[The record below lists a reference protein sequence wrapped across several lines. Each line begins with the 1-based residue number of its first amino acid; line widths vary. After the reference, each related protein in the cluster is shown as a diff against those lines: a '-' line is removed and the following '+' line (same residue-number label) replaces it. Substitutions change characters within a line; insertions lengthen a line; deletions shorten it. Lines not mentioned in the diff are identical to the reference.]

1 MSIYS
6 TNKDFD
12 SFQFDSIVLTK
23 PGPIDNGNYFIKLL
37 VNNDNLYTQPPKCV
51 TRNGIINVGKKWYID
66 LMFTN
71 INESFIQ
78 WVENLET
85 HCVKHIYNNR
95 TNWFDSEME
104 LHDIENYFST
114 PMKVYK
120 SGKYYILRVNIAN
133 HLGKPAI
140 KIFNENQQEQSFD
153 DVKENQEVMS
163 VIEFKGIKCSAR
175 SFQIDIELKQLMTLT
190 PSNLFDSCVF
200 NTTHTPTTIDNE
212 VNETKESPKEDN
224 TQLPTEPLNENVI
237 DTDNED
243 SLETTINNTINN
255 TIDIANKDEIV
266 TTDNEPEIDETSFN
280 IIKYNNPVVENTN
293 VSTEKVNETQE
304 IPSDLGISEEKEEN
318 PNEVSENVNEELSEE
333 KISIDTIDITP
344 TTTAEFEEVNFDL
357 EELPEEEN
365 LILKNRKDVYYEM
378 YREARRKAKIAKEMA
393 MASYLEAKNIK
404 NTYMLDDIEDSDD
417 SDIEMSDM
425 E

>member
-12 SFQFDSIVLTK
+12 SFQFDSIALTK
-23 PGPIDNGNYFIKLL
+23 PGPIDNGNYFIKFLID
-37 VNNDNLYTQPPKCV
+37 NNNNLYTQPPKCI

-71 INESFIQ
+71 IDEHFIQ
-78 WVENLET
+78 WVENLES

-95 TNWFDSEME
+95 SKWFDSEME

-140 KIFNENQQEQSFD
+140 KIFNENQEEQSFD
-153 DVKENQEVMS
+153 SVKENQQLMS

-190 PSNLFDSCVF
+190 PTNLFDNCVF
-200 NTTHTPTTIDNE
+200 NTTNGSTNSTMSNS
-212 VNETKESPKEDN
+212 NETKDDDIIQSIDK
-224 TQLPTEPLNENVI
+224 PL
-237 DTDNED
+237 DTDAIDNDREDHLEPSSSDAIDIENED
-243 SLETTINNTINN
+243 DVARSN
-255 TIDIANKDEIV
+255 
-266 TTDNEPEIDETSFN
+266 NEPDIDETSFN
-280 IIKYNNPVVENTN
+280 VIKYNNPMEEDMNIPTEENN
-293 VSTEKVNETQE
+293 DTQE
-304 IPSDLGISEEKEEN
+304 MPSDLGVSEEKEEEN
-318 PNEVSENVNEELSEE
+318 PVAMPEKVDTESAED
-333 KISIDTIDITP
+333 KISIDTTP
-344 TTTAEFEEVNFDL
+344 TTNADFEEVKFDL
-357 EELPEEEN
+357 EELPQEEN
-365 LILKNRKDVYYEM
+365 LVLKNRKDVYYEM
-378 YREARRKAKIAKEMA
+378 YHDARRKAKIAKEMA

>member
-12 SFQFDSIVLTK
+12 SFHFDSIVLTK
-23 PGPIDNGNYFIKLL
+23 PGPIDNGNYFIKFLI
-37 VNNDNLYTQPPKCV
+37 NNNNLYTQPPKCV

-71 INESFIQ
+71 VDESFIQ

-95 TNWFDSEME
+95 SKWFDSEME

-140 KIFNENQQEQSFD
+140 KIFNENQEEQTFD
-153 DVKENQEVMS
+153 SVKESQQVMS

-175 SFQIDIELKQLMTLT
+175 SFQIDIELKQLMTLA
-190 PSNLFDSCVF
+190 PSNLFDNCVF
-200 NTTHTPTTIDNE
+200 NIDKTTTTS
-212 VNETKESPKEDN
+212 VANETKEEDI
-224 TQLPTEPLNENVI
+224 LEPLEKVETDII
-237 DTDNED
+237 DSDNKE
-243 SLETTINNTINN
+243 SLEISTNDEAINIQNDNKETINKG
-255 TIDIANKDEIV
+255 D
-266 TTDNEPEIDETSFN
+266 PEIDETSFN
-280 IIKYNNPVVENTN
+280 VIKYNEPVLENAN
-293 VSTEKVNETQE
+293 DSIEEHTENKE
-304 IPSDLGISEEKEEN
+304 IADDLGVSEEKEEN
-318 PNEVSENVNEELSEE
+318 SIEISENVEEASEE
-333 KISIDTIDITP
+333 KINIDTIDITP
-344 TTTAEFEEVNFDL
+344 TTNAEFEEVNFDL
-357 EELPEEEN
+357 EELPQEDN
-365 LILKNRKDVYYEM
+365 IVLKNRKDVYYEM

>member
-23 PGPIDNGNYFIKLL
+23 PGPIDNGNYFIKFL
-37 VNNDNLYTQPPKCV
+37 VDNNNLYTQPPKCV

-71 INESFIQ
+71 VDESFIQ

-95 TNWFDSEME
+95 TKWFDSEME

-120 SGKYYILRVNIAN
+120 SGKYYILRVNIGN

-140 KIFNENQQEQSFD
+140 KIFNENHEEQSFNS
-153 DVKENQEVMS
+153 VKENQQIMS

-190 PSNLFDSCVF
+190 PTNLFDSCVF
-200 NTTHTPTTIDNE
+200 NTTKKLTMIANDTEETNE
-212 VNETKESPKEDN
+212 ILEDDN
-224 TQLPTEPLNENVI
+224 TQPPAESLDTNDI
-237 DTDNED
+237 DTGMKD
-243 SLETTINNTINN
+243 SLETSSSD
-255 TIDIANKDEIV
+255 TIDVENKDEV
-266 TTDNEPEIDETSFN
+266 TSGDNEPEIDETSFN
-280 IIKYNNPVVENTN
+280 VIKYNNPDSENEN
-293 VSTEKVNETQE
+293 VSTEEERET
-304 IPSDLGISEEKEEN
+304 PSDLGISEEKEEN
-318 PNEVSENVNEELSEE
+318 TNEEPDKVNEELSEE
-333 KISIDTIDITP
+333 KISVDTIDITP
-344 TTTAEFEEVNFDL
+344 TTNSDFEEVNFDL
-357 EELPEEEN
+357 EELPQEDN
-365 LILKNRKDVYYEM
+365 IVLKNRKDVYYEM

-393 MASYLEAKNIK
+393 MVSYLEAKNIK

-417 SDIEMSDM
+417 SDIEISDM

>member
-23 PGPIDNGNYFIKLL
+23 PGPIDNGNYFIKFL
-37 VNNDNLYTQPPKCV
+37 VDNNNLYTQPPKCV
-51 TRNGIINVGKKWYID
+51 TRNGIINVGKKWYLD

-71 INESFIQ
+71 VDESFIQ

-95 TNWFDSEME
+95 TKWFDSEME

-140 KIFNENQQEQSFD
+140 KIFNENQEEQRFD
-153 DVKENQEVMS
+153 NVKENQQVMS

-200 NTTHTPTTIDNE
+200 NTTKTPTPI
-212 VNETKESPKEDN
+212 VNETKVEDN
-224 TQLPTEPLNENVI
+224 IQSTPESLDTMAH
-237 DTDNED
+237 DTDTKD
-243 SLETTINNTINN
+243 SLETSSSIVVDTE
-255 TIDIANKDEIV
+255 NKDEPA
-266 TTDNEPEIDETSFN
+266 TNDNEHEIDETSFN
-280 IIKYNNPVVENTN
+280 VIKYNNPVNENPN
-293 VSTEKVNETQE
+293 APIEEDSE

-318 PNEVSENVNEELSEE
+318 PTEVSEKVNEELSEE
-333 KISIDTIDITP
+333 KISVDTIDITP
-344 TTTAEFEEVNFDL
+344 TTNADFEEVNFDL
-357 EELPEEEN
+357 EELPQEEN
-365 LILKNRKDVYYEM
+365 LVLKNRKDVYYEM

>member
-6 TNKDFD
+6 TNKEFD
-12 SFQFDSIVLTK
+12 SFLFDSIVLTK
-23 PGPIDNGNYFIKLL
+23 PGPIDNGNYFIKFLID
-37 VNNDNLYTQPPKCV
+37 NNNLYAQPPKCV

-71 INESFIQ
+71 IDESFIQ

-95 TNWFDSEME
+95 TKWFDSEME

-140 KIFNENQQEQSFD
+140 KIFNENQEEQSFD
-153 DVKENQEVMS
+153 NVKENQQVMS

-175 SFQIDIELKQLMTLT
+175 SFQIDIELKQLMMLT
-190 PSNLFDSCVF
+190 PTNLFDSCVF
-200 NTTHTPTTIDNE
+200 NTTKTSTPIVNE
-212 VNETKESPKEDN
+212 VSNTTDIIKEDVK
-224 TQLPTEPLNENVI
+224 QPITEPLETN
-237 DTDNED
+237 DTDTTMKD
-243 SLETTINNTINN
+243 SLEISSSETNDTQIKDDDNSNN
-255 TIDIANKDEIV
+255 D
-266 TTDNEPEIDETSFN
+266 EPEIDETSFN
-280 IIKYNNPVVENTN
+280 VIKYNEPVLENAN
-293 VSTEKVNETQE
+293 DSIEEHTENKE
-304 IPSDLGISEEKEEN
+304 IVDDLGVSEEKEEDN
-318 PNEVSENVNEELSEE
+318 HTEVPEKVNEEISED

-344 TTTAEFEEVNFDL
+344 TSNADFEEVNFDL
-357 EELPEEEN
+357 EELPQEEN
-365 LILKNRKDVYYEM
+365 FVLKNRKDVYYEM

>member
-12 SFQFDSIVLTK
+12 SFHFDSIVLTK
-23 PGPIDNGNYFIKLL
+23 PGPIDNGNYFIKFLI
-37 VNNDNLYTQPPKCV
+37 NNNNLYTQPPKCV

-71 INESFIQ
+71 VDESFIQ

-95 TNWFDSEME
+95 SKWFDSEME

-140 KIFNENQQEQSFD
+140 KIFNENQEEQTFD
-153 DVKENQEVMS
+153 SVKENQQVMS

-175 SFQIDIELKQLMTLT
+175 SFQIDIELKQLMTLA
-190 PSNLFDSCVF
+190 PINLFDNCVF
-200 NTTHTPTTIDNE
+200 NIDKTTTTSV
-212 VNETKESPKEDN
+212 VNETKEEAILEHIETVETDIIDSDNKE
-224 TQLPTEPLNENVI
+224 
-237 DTDNED
+237 
-243 SLETTINNTINN
+243 SLEISTNDEAINIQNDNKETINKG
-255 TIDIANKDEIV
+255 D
-266 TTDNEPEIDETSFN
+266 PEIDETSFN
-280 IIKYNNPVVENTN
+280 VIKYNEPVLENAN
-293 VSTEKVNETQE
+293 DSIEEHTENKE
-304 IPSDLGISEEKEEN
+304 IADDLGVSEEKEEN
-318 PNEVSENVNEELSEE
+318 SIEISENVEEASEE
-333 KISIDTIDITP
+333 KINIDTIDITP
-344 TTTAEFEEVNFDL
+344 TTNAEFEEVNFDL
-357 EELPEEEN
+357 EELPQEDK
-365 LILKNRKDVYYEM
+365 IVLKNRKDVYYEM

>member
-23 PGPIDNGNYFIKLL
+23 PGPIDNGNYFIKFL
-37 VNNDNLYTQPPKCV
+37 VDNNNLYTQPPKCV

-71 INESFIQ
+71 VDESFIQ
-78 WVENLET
+78 WVEDLET

-95 TNWFDSEME
+95 TKWFDSEME

-140 KIFNENQQEQSFD
+140 KIFNENQEEQSVNS
-153 DVKENQEVMS
+153 VKENQQVMS

-190 PSNLFDSCVF
+190 PTNLFDNCVF
-200 NTTHTPTTIDNE
+200 NTTKTLTLIA
-212 VNETKESPKEDN
+212 NETEETDEILEDDN
-224 TQLPTEPLNENVI
+224 TLPPDEPLDTNDI
-237 DTDNED
+237 DTGMKE
-243 SLETTINNTINN
+243 SLETSSS
-255 TIDIANKDEIV
+255 
-266 TTDNEPEIDETSFN
+266 DNEPEIDETSFN
-280 IIKYNNPVVENTN
+280 VIKYNNPDIENAN
-293 VSTEKVNETQE
+293 VSTEEEREK
-304 IPSDLGISEEKEEN
+304 PSDLGISEEKKENTNEES
-318 PNEVSENVNEELSEE
+318 VKVNEELSEE

-344 TTTAEFEEVNFDL
+344 TTNSDFEEVNFDL
-357 EELPEEEN
+357 EELPEEDN
-365 LILKNRKDVYYEM
+365 IVLKNRKDVYYEM

-393 MASYLEAKNIK
+393 IASYLEAKNIK

-417 SDIEMSDM
+417 SDIEISDM

>member
-23 PGPIDNGNYFIKLL
+23 PGPIDNGNYFIKFL
-37 VNNDNLYTQPPKCV
+37 VDNNNLYTQPPKCA

-71 INESFIQ
+71 IDESFIQ

-95 TNWFDSEME
+95 TKWFDSEME

-120 SGKYYILRVNIAN
+120 SGKFYILRVNIAN

-140 KIFNENQQEQSFD
+140 KIFNENQEEQSFD
-153 DVKENQEVMS
+153 SVKENQQVMS

-190 PSNLFDSCVF
+190 PTNLFDSCVF
-200 NTTHTPTTIDNE
+200 NTIKKPASIVNE
-212 VNETKESPKEDN
+212 VSNETEIIKEDIDQ
-224 TQLPTEPLNENVI
+224 TATEPLETNDI
-237 DTDNED
+237 DTTVTET
-243 SLETTINNTINN
+243 LETTSNETNDNQP
-255 TIDIANKDEIV
+255 KDEENNSN
-266 TTDNEPEIDETSFN
+266 NEPEIDETSFN
-280 IIKYNNPVVENTN
+280 VIKYNNPDVENMDI
-293 VSTEKVNETQE
+293 STEEDSKTQE
-304 IPSDLGISEEKEEN
+304 MPDNLGISEEKEEN
-318 PNEVSENVNEELSEE
+318 LDEEPEKINEELSED

-344 TTTAEFEEVNFDL
+344 TTNTDFQEVNFDL
-357 EELPEEEN
+357 EELPEEDN
-365 LILKNRKDVYYEM
+365 IVLKNRKDVYYEM

>member
-23 PGPIDNGNYFIKLL
+23 PGPIDNGNYFIKFL
-37 VNNDNLYTQPPKCV
+37 VDNNNLYTQPPKCV

-71 INESFIQ
+71 VDENFIQ
-78 WVENLET
+78 WVENLES

-95 TNWFDSEME
+95 TKWFDSDME

-114 PMKVYK
+114 PMKVFK

-140 KIFNENQQEQSFD
+140 KIFNENQEEQQFD
-153 DVKENQEVMS
+153 SVKENQQVMS

-200 NTTHTPTTIDNE
+200 NTTNISTPIA
-212 VNETKESPKEDN
+212 NETKDTNDILEEDN
-224 TQLPTEPLNENVI
+224 TLPLSEPS
-237 DTDNED
+237 DTNIINTDMTD
-243 SLETTINNTINN
+243 SLETSSMN
-255 TIDIANKDEIV
+255 TIDVQDKDLIG
-266 TTDNEPEIDETSFN
+266 TSNNESDIDETSFN
-280 IIKYNNPVVENTN
+280 VIKYNNNSQDENTN
-293 VSTEKVNETQE
+293 VPSEEEPDTQE
-304 IPSDLGISEEKEEN
+304 TPSDLGISEEKEEN
-318 PNEVSENVNEELSEE
+318 QDEEPEKINENMSEE

-344 TTTAEFEEVNFDL
+344 TTNSDFEEVNFDL
-357 EELPEEEN
+357 EELPEEDN
-365 LILKNRKDVYYEM
+365 LVLKNRKDVYYEM

-417 SDIEMSDM
+417 SDIEISDM

>member
-23 PGPIDNGNYFIKLL
+23 PGPIDNGNYFIKFL
-37 VNNDNLYTQPPKCV
+37 VDNNNLYTQPPKCV

-71 INESFIQ
+71 VDESFIQ

-95 TNWFDSEME
+95 TKWFDSEME

-140 KIFNENQQEQSFD
+140 KIFNENQEEQSVNN
-153 DVKENQEVMS
+153 VKETQQVMS

-190 PSNLFDSCVF
+190 PTNLFDSCVF
-200 NTTHTPTTIDNE
+200 NTTKTLTLIA
-212 VNETKESPKEDN
+212 NETEETNEILEDDN
-224 TQLPTEPLNENVI
+224 ALPQAEPLDTNDI
-237 DTDNED
+237 DTGIKD
-243 SLETTINNTINN
+243 SLETSSSDA
-255 TIDIANKDEIV
+255 IDIEKKDEV
-266 TTDNEPEIDETSFN
+266 ATSNNEPEIDETSFN
-280 IIKYNNPVVENTN
+280 VIKYNNTDIENAN
-293 VSTEKVNETQE
+293 VSTEEEHET
-304 IPSDLGISEEKEEN
+304 PSDLGISEEKEEN
-318 PNEVSENVNEELSEE
+318 TNEESEKVNEELSEE
-333 KISIDTIDITP
+333 KISIDTIDIKPTP
-344 TTTAEFEEVNFDL
+344 NSDFEEVNFDL
-357 EELPEEEN
+357 EELPEEDN
-365 LILKNRKDVYYEM
+365 IVLKNRKDVYYEM

-404 NTYMLDDIEDSDD
+404 NAYMLDDIEDSDD
-417 SDIEMSDM
+417 SDIEISDM

>member
-12 SFQFDSIVLTK
+12 SFHFDSIVLTK
-23 PGPIDNGNYFIKLL
+23 PGPIDNGNYFIKFLI
-37 VNNDNLYTQPPKCV
+37 NNNNLYTQPPKCV

-71 INESFIQ
+71 VDESFIQ

-95 TNWFDSEME
+95 SKWFDSEME

-140 KIFNENQQEQSFD
+140 KIFNENQEEQTFD
-153 DVKENQEVMS
+153 SVKESQQVMS

-175 SFQIDIELKQLMTLT
+175 SFQIDIELKQLMTLA
-190 PSNLFDSCVF
+190 PSNLFDNCVF
-200 NTTHTPTTIDNE
+200 NIDKTTTTS
-212 VNETKESPKEDN
+212 VANETKEEDI
-224 TQLPTEPLNENVI
+224 LEPLETVETDII
-237 DTDNED
+237 DSDNKESLEISTTDEAIIIQNDNE
-243 SLETTINNTINN
+243 ETT
-255 TIDIANKDEIV
+255 NKG
-266 TTDNEPEIDETSFN
+266 EPEIDETSFN
-280 IIKYNNPVVENTN
+280 VIKYNEPVLENAN
-293 VSTEKVNETQE
+293 DSIEEHTENKE
-304 IPSDLGISEEKEEN
+304 IADDLGVSEEKEEN
-318 PNEVSENVNEELSEE
+318 SIEISENVEEASEE
-333 KISIDTIDITP
+333 KINIDTIDIAP
-344 TTTAEFEEVNFDL
+344 TTNAEFEEVKFDL
-357 EELPEEEN
+357 EELPQEDN
-365 LILKNRKDVYYEM
+365 IVLKNRKDVYYEM

>member
-23 PGPIDNGNYFIKLL
+23 PGPIDNGNYFIKFL
-37 VNNDNLYTQPPKCV
+37 VDNNNLYTQPPKCV

-71 INESFIQ
+71 IDESFIQ

-95 TNWFDSEME
+95 TKWFDSEME

-120 SGKYYILRVNIAN
+120 SGKFYILRVNIAN

-140 KIFNENQQEQSFD
+140 KIFNENQEEQRFD
-153 DVKENQEVMS
+153 SVKENQQVMS

-190 PSNLFDSCVF
+190 PTNLFDSCVF
-200 NTTHTPTTIDNE
+200 NTTKKPSSIVNE
-212 VNETKESPKEDN
+212 VSNATEIIKEDIEQ
-224 TQLPTEPLNENVI
+224 TATEPLETNDI
-237 DTDNED
+237 DTTLTEPLEISSSETNDNQIKD
-243 SLETTINNTINN
+243 NDNNS
-255 TIDIANKDEIV
+255 
-266 TTDNEPEIDETSFN
+266 NEPEIDETSFN
-280 IIKYNNPVVENTN
+280 VIKYNNPDVEN
-293 VSTEKVNETQE
+293 VDISTEEDSKTQE
-304 IPSDLGISEEKEEN
+304 IPDNLGISEEKEEN
-318 PNEVSENVNEELSEE
+318 LDEEPEKINEELPEE

-344 TTTAEFEEVNFDL
+344 TTNTDFQEVNFDL
-357 EELPEEEN
+357 EELPEEDN
-365 LILKNRKDVYYEM
+365 IVLKNRKDVYYEM

>member
-1 MSIYS
+1 MSIFS

-12 SFQFDSIVLTK
+12 SFLFDSIILTK
-23 PGPIDNGNYFIKLL
+23 PGPIDNGNYFIKFL
-37 VNNDNLYTQPPKCV
+37 VDNNNLYTQPPKCI

-71 INESFIQ
+71 IDESFIQ
-78 WVENLET
+78 WVENLES

-95 TNWFDSEME
+95 TKWFDSDMEM
-104 LHDIENYFST
+104 HDIENYFST

-140 KIFNENQQEQSFD
+140 KIFNENQEEQQFD
-153 DVKENQEVMS
+153 SVTENQQVMS

-200 NTTHTPTTIDNE
+200 DTTNKSTSTPI
-212 VNETKESPKEDN
+212 VNETKDTDEILENDN
-224 TQLPTEPLNENVI
+224 PLSTNQPLDTNII
-237 DTDNED
+237 DTDMTD
-243 SLETTINNTINN
+243 SLERSSDN
-255 TIDIANKDEIV
+255 TIDVQN
-266 TTDNEPEIDETSFN
+266 TDLVVNSNNEPEIDETSFN
-280 IIKYNNPVVENTN
+280 VIKYNNTIDENTN
-293 VSTEKVNETQE
+293 VPTEEPDTQE
-304 IPSDLGISEEKEEN
+304 TPSDLGISEEKEEDQEEE
-318 PNEVSENVNEELSEE
+318 PEKMDENLSEE
-333 KISIDTIDITP
+333 KISIDTIDITSRSNS
-344 TTTAEFEEVNFDL
+344 EFEEVNFDL

-365 LILKNRKDVYYEM
+365 LVLKNRKDVYYEM

>member
-12 SFQFDSIVLTK
+12 SFEYDSIVLTK
-23 PGPIDNGNYFIKLL
+23 PGPIDNGNYFIKFL
-37 VNNDNLYTQPPKCV
+37 VDNNNLYTQPPKCV

-71 INESFIQ
+71 IDESFIQ

-95 TNWFDSEME
+95 TKWFDSDME
-104 LHDIENYFST
+104 LHDIENYFSS

-140 KIFNENQQEQSFD
+140 KIFNESQQEQSFD
-153 DVKENQEVMS
+153 SVKEQQQVMS

-175 SFQIDIELKQLMTLT
+175 SFQIDIELKQLMILT
-190 PSNLFDSCVF
+190 PSDLFDNCVF
-200 NTTHTPTTIDNE
+200 NTTKTPTPIAND
-212 VNETKESPKEDN
+212 TKEILEDDN
-224 TQLPTEPLNENVI
+224 VVPLAESLETNII
-237 DTDNED
+237 DTDKND
-243 SLETTINNTINN
+243 ALETPTSDAINVE
-255 TIDIANKDEIV
+255 NKDDV
-266 TTDNEPEIDETSFN
+266 TTSDNEPEIDETSFN
-280 IIKYNNPVVENTN
+280 VIKYNNPLDENTN
-293 VSTEKVNETQE
+293 VPSEETHE
-304 IPSDLGISEEKEEN
+304 TPSDLGISEEKEEN
-318 PNEVSENVNEELSEE
+318 HNEITEKVNEELSED

-344 TTTAEFEEVNFDL
+344 TNNADFEEVNFDL
-357 EELPEEEN
+357 EELPQEDN
-365 LILKNRKDVYYEM
+365 IVLKNRKDVYYEM
-378 YREARRKAKIAKEMA
+378 YRDARRKAKIAKEMA

-425 E
+425 D